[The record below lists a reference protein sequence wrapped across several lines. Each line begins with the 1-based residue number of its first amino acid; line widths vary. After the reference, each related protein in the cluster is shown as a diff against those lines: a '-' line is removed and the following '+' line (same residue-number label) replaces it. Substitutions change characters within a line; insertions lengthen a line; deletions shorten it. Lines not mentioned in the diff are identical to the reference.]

1 MTPGMTLQIGHLSL
15 VDAPAASATRGGS
28 GPKPEPVRP
37 AHPPVTADV
46 IPPAPPAEVLEDVAA
61 AAERAEALAAAN
73 RELHFAKDP
82 ESGRI
87 IVQVRD
93 LDGNVVR
100 TIPPS
105 QALDV
110 MSGLSEP

>member
-1 MTPGMTLQIGHLSL
+1 MSVQMGHLSL
-15 VDAPAASATRGGS
+15 VTAAEPSSGAASPARPAPAAAPTHSA
-28 GPKPEPVRP
+28 
-37 AHPPVTADV
+37 AATADV
-46 IPPAPPAEVLEDVAA
+46 IGAAPPPELADEVGAA
-61 AAERAEALAAAN
+61 ADRAQQMADAN

-82 ESGRI
+82 HSGRI

-105 QALDV
+105 QALDI